1 MLFLDEILPQRS
13 TNTAEWDLEKQSRR
27 YTHRARQCNP
37 IELLF
42 RKIPNGIDNRTNRLV

>member
-27 YTHRARQCNP
+27 ARQCNP

-42 RKIPNGIDNRTNRLV
+42 RKIPNGIDNRTNRVV